1 MGLFSIRERLTLLGG
16 QFDIESAPRLGTTFR
31 LKAPRSAAVL
41 GLVDS
46 DPPSSAMAI
55 DSAFRHA
62 RAASLHALR
71 VLIVDDHSGMR
82 KALEGLLQERRE
94 LKVVGEAANGLEA
107 IAQAHALRPDVIL
120 MDVSM
125 PVMDGVEATRR
136 IRAELPTI
144 RIVGLSMYSRT
155 EILDAIVPAGA
166 ECLFTK
172 GADTQRLVD
181 HLVAMQKAS
190 LRLTQPIDG

>member
-1 MGLFSIRERLTLLGG
+1 M
-16 QFDIESAPRLGTTFR
+16 
-31 LKAPRSAAVL
+31 
-41 GLVDS
+41 
-46 DPPSSAMAI
+46 
-55 DSAFRHA
+55 
-62 RAASLHALR
+62 
-71 VLIVDDHSGMR
+71 
-82 KALEGLLQERRE
+82 
-94 LKVVGEAANGLEA
+94 KVVGEAANGLEA
-107 IAQAHALRPDVIL
+107 ITQAHALRPDVIL

-155 EILDAIVPAGA
+155 EVLHAIEQAGA

-172 GADTQRLVD
+172 GADTRRLID

-190 LRLTQPIDG
+190 SSR